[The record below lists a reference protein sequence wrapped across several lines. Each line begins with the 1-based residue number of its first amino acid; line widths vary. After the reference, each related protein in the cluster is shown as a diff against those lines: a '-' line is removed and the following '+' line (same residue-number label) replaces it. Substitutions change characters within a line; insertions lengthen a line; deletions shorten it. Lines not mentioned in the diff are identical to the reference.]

1 MREGYMKVM
10 DKYQYKGWKNCIRLE
25 TGDIE
30 LIATT
35 DIGPRII
42 KYGFTGDKNLF
53 FVDENDVGRTG
64 GEEWRLYGGTR
75 LWHAPENIPR
85 TYYPDNEPVKFD
97 ISDNELILEQK
108 TEKTTG
114 LQKQMII
121 KSFDKDSNSLEIVYR
136 IYNRNLWPVKFSVW
150 ALSVMEKNGKIIV
163 PHEPFQ
169 SHSENL
175 LPARP
180 IVLWAYTDMA
190 DPRWIWGS
198 RYIQLK
204 QDPSA
209 STPQKIGIFNRVGWA
224 AYYLKDN
231 LFIKKFACLDNRQ
244 YPDFQS
250 NMEVYTDKNIIEFET
265 LGNMA
270 LIEPGGFGEHKE
282 TWQLFKAQLG
292 ESEESIGKTLSG
304 GIHEIN

>member
-1 MREGYMKVM
+1 MKALE
-10 DKYQYKGWKNCIRLE
+10 KHQYKGWKNCIRIAE
-25 TGDIE
+25 GDME
-30 LIATT
+30 LIVTT

-42 KYGFTGDKNLF
+42 KFGFIDDINLF
-53 FVDENDVGRTG
+53 FVDENDAGKAG

-75 LWHAPENIPR
+75 LWHAPESIPR
-85 TYYPDNEPVKFD
+85 SYYPDNEPVKFGFTG
-97 ISDNELILEQK
+97 NELVLEQK

-121 KSFDKDSNSLEIVYR
+121 KSFDKASNSLEIVYR

-150 ALSVMEKNGKIIV
+150 ALSVMEKNGRIIV

-169 SHSENL
+169 KHSENL

-190 DPRWIWGS
+190 DPRWVWGS

-204 QDPSA
+204 QDPSTP
-209 STPQKIGIFNRVGWA
+209 TPQKIGIFNKVGWA
-224 AYYLKDN
+224 AYYLKGN
-231 LFIKKFACLDNRQ
+231 LFIKKFACKENMQ

-250 NMEVYTDKNIIEFET
+250 NMEVYTDKNMIEFET
-265 LGNMA
+265 LGKLE
-270 LIEPGGFGEHKE
+270 LIEPGGFGEHSE
-282 TWQLFKAQLG
+282 TWQLFKAELD
-292 ESEESIGKTLSG
+292 ENEESIDKAISL
-304 GIHEIN
+304 IKNKLK

>member
-1 MREGYMKVM
+1 MQIR
-10 DKYQYKGWKNCIRLE
+10 DKYQYKGWKNCIHIE
-25 TGDIE
+25 VGDIE
-30 LIATT
+30 LVVTT

-42 KYGFTGDKNLF
+42 KLGFTGDENIF
-53 FVDENDVGRTG
+53 FVDENDAGKTG

-85 TYYPDNEPVKFD
+85 TYYPDNESVKFD
-97 ISDNELILEQK
+97 FTGSELTLEQK
-108 TEKTTG
+108 TEMTTG

-121 KSFDKDSNSLEIVYR
+121 KSFDKASNSLEIVYR

-150 ALSVMEKNGKIIV
+150 ALSVMEKNGRVIV
-163 PHEPFQ
+163 PQEPFQ
-169 SHSENL
+169 KHSENL

-180 IVLWAYTDMA
+180 VVLWAYTDMA

-231 LFIKKFACLDNRQ
+231 LFIKKFACLDNSQ

-250 NMEVYTDKNIIEFET
+250 NMEVYTDKNMIEFET
-265 LGNMA
+265 LGILA

-282 TWQLFKAQLG
+282 TWQLVKAELDK
-292 ESEESIGKTLSG
+292 SEESINKALET
-304 GIHEIN
+304 INKIAL

>member
-1 MREGYMKVM
+1 MKVTE
-10 DKYQYKGWKNCIRLE
+10 KYQYKGWKNCIRIE
-25 TGDIE
+25 EGDME

-42 KYGFTGDKNLF
+42 KFGFTGEQNLF
-53 FVDENDVGRTG
+53 FVDENDAGKVG

-85 TYYPDNEPVKFD
+85 TYYPDNEPVKFN
-97 ISDNELILEQK
+97 ISSSELILEQK

-114 LQKQMII
+114 LQKQMTI
-121 KSFDKDSNSLEIVYR
+121 KTFDKDSNSLEIVYR

-150 ALSVMEKNGKIIV
+150 ALSVMEKNGRIIV

-169 SHSENL
+169 KHSENL

-190 DPRWIWGS
+190 DPRWTWGS

-204 QDPSA
+204 QDPA
-209 STPQKIGIFNRVGWA
+209 ALTPQKIGIFNKVGWA
-224 AYYLKDN
+224 AYNLKDN
-231 LFIKKFACLDNRQ
+231 LFVKKFACPDNRT

-250 NMEVYTDKNIIEFET
+250 NLEIYTDKNMIEFET
-265 LGNMA
+265 LGEMS
-270 LIEPGGFGEHKE
+270 LIEPGCFSEHREK
-282 TWQLFKAQLG
+282 WQLFKADLD
-292 ESEESIGKTLSG
+292 ESVESIDKVLSF
-304 GIHEIN
+304 

>member
-1 MREGYMKVM
+1 MKVTE
-10 DKYQYKGWKNCIRLE
+10 KYQYKGWKNCVRIE
-25 TGDIE
+25 AGDME
-30 LIATT
+30 LIVAT

-42 KYGFTGDKNLF
+42 KFGFTGGINLF
-53 FVDENDVGRTG
+53 FVDENDAGKVG

-75 LWHAPENIPR
+75 LWHAPENILR

-97 ISDNELILEQK
+97 INGDELILEQE

-121 KSFDKDSNSLEIVYR
+121 KSFDETSNSLEIVYR

-150 ALSVMEKNGKIIV
+150 ALSVMEKNGRIIV

-190 DPRWIWGS
+190 DPRWTWGS

-204 QDPSA
+204 QDPLA
-209 STPQKIGIFNRVGWA
+209 LTPQKIGIFNRVGWA
-224 AYYLKDN
+224 AYYLKGN
-231 LFIKKFACLDNRQ
+231 LFIKKFACLEDMQ

-282 TWQLFKAQLG
+282 TWQLFKAHLD
-292 ESEESIGKTLSG
+292 ESEESIGKALRL
-304 GIHEIN
+304 